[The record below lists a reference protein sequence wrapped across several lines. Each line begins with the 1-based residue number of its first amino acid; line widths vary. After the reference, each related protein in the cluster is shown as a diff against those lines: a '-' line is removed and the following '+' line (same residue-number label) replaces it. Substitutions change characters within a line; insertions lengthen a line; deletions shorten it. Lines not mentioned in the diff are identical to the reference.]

1 MSAHLG
7 VEQWIP
13 ILKEL
18 ESYTFINCFTGI
30 GSFGKK
36 HAPELD
42 DLSILKENN
51 LTPLV
56 FFPSDEEAFVYALKK
71 DSKQKYLRLSNNY
84 LALNKY
90 QWNESDEMEE
100 IGFIEQKLVGNHYL
114 LPLKEQTRAQVTILF
129 TGELFAQAVTVQ
141 ALAEEEEKNRDI
153 FVVDIF
159 EKEQIQEKIQRSL
172 KQSKNL
178 LLVSDQTPQS
188 AKLLAAEYLDTNC
201 SFTALSPSYGQLSTL
216 LEDYQ
221 YQQAGFEGLEIYQ
234 KLSQLLG

>member
-1 MSAHLG
+1 MTAHLG

-13 ILKEL
+13 LLKEL
-18 ESYTFINCFTGI
+18 ENYTFINCFTGI

-36 HAPELD
+36 HAPELE
-42 DLSILKENN
+42 DLSILKGNN
-51 LTPLV
+51 LTPLL

-71 DSKQKYLRLSNNY
+71 DRKQKYLRLSNNY

-114 LPLKEQTRAQVTILF
+114 LPLKEQARAQATILF
-129 TGELFAQAVTVQ
+129 SGELFAQAVSVQ
-141 ALAEEEEKNRDI
+141 TLAEEEEKNRDI
-153 FVVDIF
+153 LVVDIF
-159 EKEQIQEKIQRSL
+159 EKEQIQEKIQHSL

-178 LLVSDQTPQS
+178 ILISDQTPQS
-188 AKLLAAEYLDTNC
+188 AKLLIAEYLDGKS
-201 SFTALSPSYGQLSTL
+201 SFTALSPSYDQLSSL

-221 YQQAGFEGLEIYQ
+221 YQQAGFEGPEIYQ
-234 KLSQLLG
+234 RLSQLLE